1 MHFGKQRIAIILLGL
16 ASLGLTACSSVKA
29 FTAPTWVY
37 TNTEGRLE
45 LLNSNAGSR
54 FCLHKKESDVCGVYS
69 KNSDVFATAMAHF
82 KRPQSEVSTPDKPSP
97 VEFKPEKGSSWTW
110 AIQPDGSFKDEKGQ
124 VWSLVEFRQFGRTH
138 TK

>member
-54 FCLHKKESDVCGVYS
+54 FCLHK
-69 KNSDVFATAMAHF
+69 
-82 KRPQSEVSTPDKPSP
+82 
-97 VEFKPEKGSSWTW
+97 
-110 AIQPDGSFKDEKGQ
+110 
-124 VWSLVEFRQFGRTH
+124 
-138 TK
+138 